1 MTRAEVAEE
10 LMKDDDVDA
19 VLNGLVEF
27 LHRKKEMKCE
37 ELKSP
42 VEEGKQMNENENVNA
57 SQEREKRSV
66 KKAKKTI
73 ITIRGRGKK

>member
-66 KKAKKTI
+66 KKAKK
-73 ITIRGRGKK
+73 

>member
-42 VEEGKQMNENENVNA
+42 VEEGKQMNENENENVNA

-66 KKAKKTI
+66 KKAKK
-73 ITIRGRGKK
+73 

>member
-57 SQEREKRSV
+57 SQKREKRSV
-66 KKAKKTI
+66 KKAKKII

>member
-66 KKAKKTI
+66 KKAKKII